1 MGRRAPDGPVPS
13 REAAG
18 TAGRAGKIQDS
29 TGVPVRIDAV
39 IARMTAQL
47 DELRQAGD
55 GRAAFHATYLRTTR
69 AVADALRA
77 GAFLDADWVE
87 RWDVAFARL
96 YLDALDAARR
106 GDPVPRP
113 WAVAFA
119 AAAGQRSMPALQH
132 VLLGMNAH
140 INYDLPQALLA
151 VISDDEFDD
160 PAVLARR
167 EADHRKIDEVLAARV
182 RAEDAELRELGERS
196 LQDTVLQPL
205 NRAATRR
212 FLRESRTKVW
222 LNAKTLSR
230 SRRQGERAYAA
241 RLAQLAE
248 LSAARVADLVR
259 PGPVLLRLATRGF
272 GVLLGDDRGPAAAA
286 SRTARLATAQT
297 RAAGLVAGRLA
308 AGRGTA
314 ERAAAGQATAGRTT
328 AGASPLRSF
337 DPVLVGRLECALWM
351 AYYLR
356 RWPQFLVLS
365 VRVVHA
371 AFRMN
376 WTQTLH
382 GAWLVLRA
390 NQLWAPADNDPDGAR
405 RCMRRFYALL
415 RLAHGEPANPARA
428 ARLEV
433 EWWRVHRAHQHG
445 ELDGDVSSLVSALS
459 RLYSEVYGRP
469 EAELRA
475 AALHR
480 ARAMDVSD
488 EWVGQGCD
496 PASPLV
502 QEERVLLVRSYAE
515 LLAAVH
521 G

>member
-1 MGRRAPDGPVPS
+1 VS
-13 REAAG
+13 
-18 TAGRAGKIQDS
+18 
-29 TGVPVRIDAV
+29 IDAL

-55 GRAAFHATYLRTTR
+55 ARAAFHATYLRTTR

-77 GAFLDADWVE
+77 DAFLDGSWVE

-119 AAAGQRSMPALQH
+119 AAAGDRSLPTLQH

-151 VISDDEFDD
+151 VISDDEFGD
-160 PAVLARR
+160 PALLARR
-167 EADHRKIDEVLAARV
+167 EADHRKIDEVLSARV
-182 RAEDAELRELGERS
+182 RAEDAELRELATARS
-196 LQDTVLQPL
+196 WRDDVLQPL

-212 FLRESRTKVW
+212 FLRESRAKVW
-222 LNAKTLSR
+222 ANAEALSG
-230 SRRQGERAYAA
+230 SRRQGDGAYAA
-241 RLAQLAE
+241 RLAQLEE

-272 GVLLGDDRGPAAAA
+272 GVRLDDAA
-286 SRTARLATAQT
+286 SAAGRDARPAGR
-297 RAAGLVAGRLA
+297 RAAGR
-308 AGRGTA
+308 
-314 ERAAAGQATAGRTT
+314 ES
-328 AGASPLRSF
+328 SPLRSF
-337 DPVLVGRLECALWM
+337 SPVMVGRLECAVWM
-351 AYYLR
+351 AYYQR

-365 VRVVHA
+365 VRLVRA
-371 AFRMN
+371 AFQMN
-376 WTQTLH
+376 WTRTLH

-405 RCMRRFYALL
+405 RCMSRFYALL
-415 RLAHGEPANPARA
+415 RLAHGEPADPARA

-433 EWWRVHRAHQHG
+433 DWWAVHRAHQHG
-445 ELDGDVSSLVSALS
+445 QHADGASSLVTALA
-459 RLYSEVYGRP
+459 RLYAEVYGGA
-469 EAELRA
+469 EAGLRA
-475 AALHR
+475 AAWHR
-480 ARAMDVSD
+480 ARAMDISD
-488 EWVGQGCD
+488 EWVAQGCD
-496 PASPLV
+496 PASPLPAA
-502 QEERVLLVRSYAE
+502 ERALLVRSYAE

>member
-1 MGRRAPDGPVPS
+1 ML
-13 REAAG
+13 
-18 TAGRAGKIQDS
+18 
-29 TGVPVRIDAV
+29 
-39 IARMTAQL
+39 ARMTAQL
-47 DELRQAGD
+47 DELRRDSDA
-55 GRAAFHATYLRTTR
+55 RAAFHATYLRTTR

-77 GAFLDADWVE
+77 GAFLDAEWVE
-87 RWDVAFARL
+87 CWDVAFARL

-106 GDPVPRP
+106 GEPVSRP

-119 AAAGQRSMPALQH
+119 AAAGDRSLPALRH

-151 VISDDEFDD
+151 VISDDEFGD
-160 PAVLARR
+160 PAVLASR
-167 EADHRKIDEVLAARV
+167 EADHRKIDEVLSARV
-182 RAEDAELRELGERS
+182 RKEDDELRELGEQS
-196 LQDTVLQPL
+196 WQDTVLQPL

-212 FLRESRTKVW
+212 FLRESRAKVW
-222 LNAKTLSR
+222 ANAAALSR
-230 SRRQGERAYAA
+230 SRREGESAYAA
-241 RLAQLAE
+241 RLGQLEE
-248 LSAARVADLVR
+248 LSAARVADLMR

-286 SRTARLATAQT
+286 SRTARLATART
-297 RAAGLVAGRLA
+297 RAARLAAGRLA
-308 AGRGTA
+308 AGRLAAGRLAAGRRTT
-314 ERAAAGQATAGRTT
+314 ERAAAGATAGRTT
-328 AGASPLRSF
+328 AAASPLRSF
-337 DPVLVGRLECALWM
+337 DPALVGRLECALWM
-351 AYYLR
+351 AYYMR

-365 VRVVHA
+365 VRVVRA

-376 WTQTLH
+376 WTRTLH

-433 EWWRVHRAHQHG
+433 EWWRVHRAHTRG
-445 ELDGDVSSLVSALS
+445 ELDGDVSPLVNALS
-459 RLYSEVYGRP
+459 RLYAEVYGRP

-496 PASPLV
+496 PVSPLV
-502 QEERVLLVRSYAE
+502 REERALLVRSYAE

>member
-1 MGRRAPDGPVPS
+1 V
-13 REAAG
+13 
-18 TAGRAGKIQDS
+18 T
-29 TGVPVRIDAV
+29 IDAV
-39 IARMTAQL
+39 VARMTAL
-47 DELRQAGD
+47 LHELTQAGD
-55 GRAAFHATYLRTTR
+55 ARTAFHATYLRTTR

-87 RWDVAFARL
+87 RWDVAFAGF
-96 YLDALDAARR
+96 YLDALEASRR
-106 GDPVPRP
+106 GEPVSRP

-119 AAAGQRSMPALQH
+119 AAAGQDRPLPALRH

-151 VISDDEFDD
+151 VISDDEFGD
-160 PAVLARR
+160 PGVLARR
-167 EADHRKIDEVLAARV
+167 EADHRRIDEVLSARV
-182 RAEDAELRELGERS
+182 RAEDDELQELDGQSWLDRI
-196 LQDTVLQPL
+196 LQPL

-212 FLRESRTKVW
+212 FLRESRAKVW
-222 LNAKTLSR
+222 ANAATLSR
-230 SRRQGERAYAA
+230 SRRQGEEAYAT
-241 RLAQLAE
+241 RLAQLEE
-248 LSAARVADLVR
+248 LSATRVADLER
-259 PGPVLLRLATRGF
+259 PGPVLLRLAVGGF
-272 GVLLGDDRGPAAAA
+272 GVLLGHHDDAGTAGRTARPSSAAAA
-286 SRTARLATAQT
+286 ARAKAPGLA
-297 RAAGLVAGRLA
+297 AGRLA
-308 AGRGTA
+308 TR
-314 ERAAAGQATAGRTT
+314 RATATQAVMGRTAAT
-328 AGASPLRSF
+328 PNPLRSF
-337 DPVLVGRLECALWM
+337 DPLLVGRLECALWM
-351 AYYLR
+351 AYYRR

-365 VRVVHA
+365 VRVTRA
-371 AFRMN
+371 AFQLS
-376 WTQTLH
+376 WTRTLH

-415 RLAHGEPANPARA
+415 RLAHGEPADPARA

-445 ELDGDVSSLVSALS
+445 ELDGDVSPLVSALS

-488 EWVGQGCD
+488 EWVEQGCD
-496 PASPLV
+496 PASPLIPA
-502 QEERVLLVRSYAE
+502 ERALLVRSYAE

>member
-1 MGRRAPDGPVPS
+1 
-13 REAAG
+13 
-18 TAGRAGKIQDS
+18 
-29 TGVPVRIDAV
+29 V
-39 IARMTAQL
+39 IARMTSLL
-47 DELRQAGD
+47 DELREAAD

-87 RWDVAFARL
+87 RWDVAFAGL

-119 AAAGQRSMPALQH
+119 AAAGQRSLPALQH

-151 VISDDEFDD
+151 VISDDEFGD
-160 PAVLARR
+160 PVLLARR

-182 RAEDAELRELGERS
+182 RAEDDELRELGGQS
-196 LQDTVLQPL
+196 WQDTVLQPL

-212 FLRESRTKVW
+212 FLRESRAKVW
-222 LNAKTLSR
+222 ANARTLSHG
-230 SRRQGERAYAA
+230 RREGGGAYPV
-241 RLAQLAE
+241 RLAQLEE

-259 PGPVLLRLATRGF
+259 PGPVLLRLASRGF
-272 GVLLGDDRGPAAAA
+272 GVVLDDAAGQPGRSARPAAAP
-286 SRTARLATAQT
+286 L
-297 RAAGLVAGRLA
+297 
-308 AGRGTA
+308 
-314 ERAAAGQATAGRTT
+314 AAAGNRQA
-328 AGASPLRSF
+328 SSLRSF

-351 AYYLR
+351 AYYRR

-376 WTQTLH
+376 WTRTLH

-415 RLAHGEPANPARA
+415 RLTHGEPANPARA

-445 ELDGDVSSLVSALS
+445 ETGGDVSPLITALS
-459 RLYSEVYGRP
+459 RLYSEVYQRP

-502 QEERVLLVRSYAE
+502 REERALLVRSYAE

>member
-1 MGRRAPDGPVPS
+1 MGQIFETG
-13 REAAG
+13 G
-18 TAGRAGKIQDS
+18 TVS
-29 TGVPVRIDAV
+29 IDAV
-39 IARMTAQL
+39 IARMTAL
-47 DELRQAGD
+47 LAELRQSGD
-55 GRAAFHATYLRTTR
+55 DRAAFHATYLRTTR
-69 AVADALRA
+69 AVADALAA
-77 GAFLDADWVE
+77 GDFLDADWVE
-87 RWDVAFARL
+87 RWDVAFAGL
-96 YLDALDAARR
+96 YLDALEASQR
-106 GDPVPRP
+106 GGPVPRP

-119 AAAGQRSMPALQH
+119 AAAAERSLPPLQL

-151 VISDDEFDD
+151 VISDDEFGD
-160 PAVLARR
+160 PELLARR
-167 EADHRKIDEVLAARV
+167 EADHRKIDEVLSARV
-182 RAEDAELRELGERS
+182 RAEDDELRELGERS
-196 LQDTVLQPL
+196 WQDNVLQPL
-205 NRAATRR
+205 NRTATRR
-212 FLRESRTKVW
+212 FLRESRAKVW
-222 LNAKTLSR
+222 ANARTLSR
-230 SRRQGERAYAA
+230 ARSNGDDGYAV
-241 RLAQLAE
+241 RLAQLE
-248 LSAARVADLVR
+248 HLSAARVADLVR

-272 GVLLGDDRGPAAAA
+272 GVRLADDPAAAA
-286 SRTARLATAQT
+286 GPAARPP
-297 RAAGLVAGRLA
+297 RAAGRAP
-308 AGRGTA
+308 GRGP
-314 ERAAAGQATAGRTT
+314 G
-328 AGASPLRSF
+328 PLRSF

-351 AYYLR
+351 AYYRR

-371 AFRMN
+371 AFRLN
-376 WTQTLH
+376 WIRTLH

-415 RLAHGEPANPARA
+415 RIAHGEPANPARA

-445 ELDGDVSSLVSALS
+445 ETDGDVSPLVTALS
-459 RLYSEVYGRP
+459 RLYAEVYGRP

-502 QEERVLLVRSYAE
+502 REERALLVRSYAE

>member
-1 MGRRAPDGPVPS
+1 MS
-13 REAAG
+13 
-18 TAGRAGKIQDS
+18 
-29 TGVPVRIDAV
+29 IDAL

-55 GRAAFHATYLRTTR
+55 ARAAFHATYLRTTR

-77 GAFLDADWVE
+77 GAFLDGGWVE

-119 AAAGQRSMPALQH
+119 AAAGDRSLPTLQH

-160 PAVLARR
+160 PALLARR
-167 EADHRKIDEVLAARV
+167 EADHRKIDEVLSARV
-182 RAEDAELRELGERS
+182 RAEDAELRELATARS
-196 LQDTVLQPL
+196 WRDDVLQPL

-212 FLRESRTKVW
+212 FLRESRAKVW
-222 LNAKTLSR
+222 ANAEALSG
-230 SRRQGERAYAA
+230 SRRQGDSAYAA
-241 RLAQLAE
+241 RLGQLEE

-272 GVLLGDDRGPAAAA
+272 GVRLEEVAGPAGLDGLPTTAPPATAPPAAA
-286 SRTARLATAQT
+286 RPTTARLATGRLAALRQT
-297 RAAGLVAGRLA
+297 AARLA
-308 AGRGTA
+308 AGRPTTGQPATG
-314 ERAAAGQATAGRTT
+314 RPAAGRES
-328 AGASPLRSF
+328 SPLRSF
-337 DPVLVGRLECALWM
+337 SPVMVGRLECAMWM
-351 AYYLR
+351 AYYRR

-365 VRVVHA
+365 VRLVRA
-371 AFRMN
+371 AFQMN
-376 WTQTLH
+376 WTRTLH

-390 NQLWAPADNDPDGAR
+390 NQLWASADNDPDGAR

-433 EWWRVHRAHQHG
+433 DWWAVHRAHQHG
-445 ELDGDVSSLVSALS
+445 QLPDGASPLVTALA
-459 RLYSEVYGRP
+459 RLYAEVYGGA
-469 EAELRA
+469 EADLRA
-475 AALHR
+475 AAGHR
-480 ARAMDVSD
+480 ASAMDISD
-488 EWVGQGCD
+488 EWVAQGCD
-496 PASPLV
+496 PASPLLAA
-502 QEERVLLVRSYAE
+502 ERALLVRSYAE

>member
-1 MGRRAPDGPVPS
+1 MS
-13 REAAG
+13 
-18 TAGRAGKIQDS
+18 
-29 TGVPVRIDAV
+29 IDAL

-47 DELRQAGD
+47 DELRQARD

-77 GAFLDADWVE
+77 GAFLDANWVE
-87 RWDVAFARL
+87 RWDVAFAGL
-96 YLDALDAARR
+96 YLDALDADRR

-119 AAAGQRSMPALQH
+119 AAAGPRSLPALQH

-151 VISDDEFDD
+151 VISDDEFGD
-160 PAVLARR
+160 PSVLARR

-182 RAEDAELRELGERS
+182 RAEDDELRELGERS
-196 LQDTVLQPL
+196 WQDTVLQPL

-222 LNAKTLSR
+222 LNAATLSR
-230 SRRQGERAYAA
+230 SRREGQPAYAV
-241 RLAQLAE
+241 RLAQLEE

-272 GVLLGDDRGPAAAA
+272 GVLLDHAAGQARATRGLRLPRRAPAGPAAARPEA
-286 SRTARLATAQT
+286 AGGAAARLAAA
-297 RAAGLVAGRLA
+297 RAAAARLTGGRLA
-308 AGRGTA
+308 AVRQPGSR
-314 ERAAAGQATAGRTT
+314 Q
-328 AGASPLRSF
+328 ASPLRSF

-351 AYYLR
+351 AYYR
-356 RWPQFLVLS
+356 HRWPQFLVLS

-371 AFRMN
+371 AFRMS
-376 WTQTLH
+376 WTRTLH
-382 GAWLVLRA
+382 GAWLLLRA

-415 RLAHGEPANPARA
+415 RLSHGEPANPARA

-433 EWWRVHRAHQHG
+433 EWWRVHRAHTRG
-445 ELDGDVSSLVSALS
+445 ELDGDVAPLVSALS
-459 RLYSEVYGRP
+459 RLYAEVYGRP
-469 EAELRA
+469 QSELRA

-488 EWVGQGCD
+488 KWVGQGCD

-502 QEERVLLVRSYAE
+502 REERALLVRSYAE

-521 G
+521 A

>member
-1 MGRRAPDGPVPS
+1 M
-13 REAAG
+13 
-18 TAGRAGKIQDS
+18 
-29 TGVPVRIDAV
+29 
-39 IARMTAQL
+39 IARMTALL

-55 GRAAFHATYLRTTR
+55 ARAAFHATYLRTTR

-77 GAFLDADWVE
+77 GAFLDAGWVE
-87 RWDVAFARL
+87 RWDVAFAGL
-96 YLDALDAARR
+96 YLDALDEARR
-106 GDPVPRP
+106 GGRVPRP

-119 AAAGQRSMPALQH
+119 AAAGDRALPPLQL

-151 VISDDEFDD
+151 VISDDEFGD
-160 PAVLARR
+160 PALLARR

-182 RAEDAELRELGERS
+182 RAEDDELRELGERS
-196 LQDTVLQPL
+196 WQDTALQPL

-212 FLRESRTKVW
+212 FLRESRAKVW
-222 LNAKTLSR
+222 ANARTLSR
-230 SRRQGERAYAA
+230 ARREGDGAYSV
-241 RLAQLAE
+241 RLAQLE
-248 LSAARVADLVR
+248 DLSAARVADLVR
-259 PGPVLLRLATRGF
+259 PGPVLLRLARHGF
-272 GVLLGDDRGPAAAA
+272 GVLLGDDRKAAPETGGQTAGASAAGAAAA
-286 SRTARLATAQT
+286 GASAAGA
-297 RAAGLVAGRLA
+297 RAAGMLAGLA
-308 AGRGTA
+308 AGRRTAEPAPA
-314 ERAAAGQATAGRTT
+314 ERAAPPRALGLPSR
-328 AGASPLRSF
+328 LRSF

-351 AYYLR
+351 AYYRR

-371 AFRMN
+371 GFGMS
-376 WTQTLH
+376 WTRTWH

-445 ELDGDVSSLVSALS
+445 ETDGDVSSLVAALS
-459 RLYSEVYGRP
+459 RLYSEVYQRP
-469 EAELRA
+469 AAELRA

-502 QEERVLLVRSYAE
+502 REERALLVRSYAE

>member
-1 MGRRAPDGPVPS
+1 VS
-13 REAAG
+13 
-18 TAGRAGKIQDS
+18 
-29 TGVPVRIDAV
+29 IDAL

-96 YLDALDAARR
+96 YLDALDADRR

-119 AAAGQRSMPALQH
+119 AAAGSRSLPALQH

-151 VISDDEFDD
+151 VISDDEFGD
-160 PAVLARR
+160 PSVLARR
-167 EADHRKIDEVLAARV
+167 EADHRKIDEVLAVRV
-182 RAEDAELRELGERS
+182 RAEDDELRELGERS
-196 LQDTVLQPL
+196 WQDTVLQPL

-222 LNAKTLSR
+222 LNAAMLSR
-230 SRRQGERAYAA
+230 SRREGQPAYAV
-241 RLAQLAE
+241 RLAQLEE

-272 GVLLGDDRGPAAAA
+272 GVLLDDAAEQAGRDARPAAAPPPA
-286 SRTARLATAQT
+286 PGGPGAARPEAAGGAAARLAAA
-297 RAAGLVAGRLA
+297 RAAVARLA
-308 AGRGTA
+308 AGRLTA
-314 ERAAAGQATAGRTT
+314 VRQPASRQ
-328 AGASPLRSF
+328 ASPLRSF

-351 AYYLR
+351 AYYRR

-371 AFRMN
+371 AFRMS
-376 WTQTLH
+376 WTRTLH

-390 NQLWAPADNDPDGAR
+390 NQLWASADNDTDGAR

-415 RLAHGEPANPARA
+415 RLSHGEPANPARA

-433 EWWRVHRAHQHG
+433 EWWRVHRAHQRG
-445 ELDGDVSSLVSALS
+445 ELDGDVSPLVSALS
-459 RLYSEVYGRP
+459 RLYAEVYGRP
-469 EAELRA
+469 QSELRA

-502 QEERVLLVRSYAE
+502 REERALLVRSYAE
-515 LLAAVH
+515 LLAAVRA
-521 G
+521 

>member
-1 MGRRAPDGPVPS
+1 M
-13 REAAG
+13 
-18 TAGRAGKIQDS
+18 
-29 TGVPVRIDAV
+29 

-47 DELRQAGD
+47 DELRRAGD
-55 GRAAFHATYLRTTR
+55 GRTAFHATYLRTTR

-77 GAFLDADWVE
+77 GVFIDADWVE

-119 AAAGQRSMPALQH
+119 AAAGQRSLPALQH

-182 RAEDAELRELGERS
+182 RAEDAELRELGKRS
-196 LQDTVLQPL
+196 WQDTVLQPL

-212 FLRESRTKVW
+212 FLHESRAKVW

-230 SRRQGERAYAA
+230 GRREGERAYAV
-241 RLAQLAE
+241 RLAQLEE

-259 PGPVLLRLATRGF
+259 PGPVLLRLATHGF
-272 GVLLGDDRGPAAAA
+272 GVVLDDAAGHAGRDARPATARLRTAGPPAAA
-286 SRTARLATAQT
+286 RLTAARVA
-297 RAAGLVAGRLA
+297 AGRLA
-308 AGRGTA
+308 AVRT
-314 ERAAAGQATAGRTT
+314 AAARLTAGRPAELRQ
-328 AGASPLRSF
+328 AGNRQASPLRSF
-337 DPVLVGRLECALWM
+337 DPVMVGRLECALWM
-351 AYYLR
+351 AYYMR

-365 VRVVHA
+365 VRVVRA

-376 WTQTLH
+376 WTRTLH

-433 EWWRVHRAHQHG
+433 EWWRVHRAHTRG
-445 ELDGDVSSLVSALS
+445 ELGGDVSPLVNALS
-459 RLYSEVYGRP
+459 RLYAEVYGRP

-502 QEERVLLVRSYAE
+502 REERALLVRSYAE

>member
-1 MGRRAPDGPVPS
+1 MS
-13 REAAG
+13 
-18 TAGRAGKIQDS
+18 
-29 TGVPVRIDAV
+29 IDAL

-55 GRAAFHATYLRTTR
+55 ARAAFHATYLRTTR

-77 GAFLDADWVE
+77 GAFLDGGWVE

-119 AAAGQRSMPALQH
+119 AAAGHRSLPALQH

-151 VISDDEFDD
+151 VISDAEFDD
-160 PAVLARR
+160 PALLARR
-167 EADHRKIDEVLAARV
+167 EADHRKIDEVLSARV
-182 RAEDAELRELGERS
+182 RAEDAELRELATARS
-196 LQDTVLQPL
+196 WRDDVLQPL

-212 FLRESRTKVW
+212 FLRESRAKVW
-222 LNAKTLSR
+222 ANAEALSG
-230 SRRQGERAYAA
+230 SRRQGDSAYAA
-241 RLAQLAE
+241 RLGQLEE

-272 GVLLGDDRGPAAAA
+272 GVRLEEVAGPAGPDA
-286 SRTARLATAQT
+286 RPTTARPAT
-297 RAAGLVAGRLA
+297 GRPA
-308 AGRGTA
+308 AGR
-314 ERAAAGQATAGRTT
+314 ES
-328 AGASPLRSF
+328 SPLRSF
-337 DPVLVGRLECALWM
+337 SPVMVGRLECAMWM
-351 AYYLR
+351 AYYQR

-365 VRVVHA
+365 VRLVRA
-371 AFRMN
+371 AFQMN
-376 WTQTLH
+376 WTRTLH

-390 NQLWAPADNDPDGAR
+390 NQLWASADNDPDGAR

-415 RLAHGEPANPARA
+415 RLAHGEPADPARA

-433 EWWRVHRAHQHG
+433 DWWAVHRAHQHG
-445 ELDGDVSSLVSALS
+445 QLPDGASPLVTALA
-459 RLYSEVYGRP
+459 RLYAEVYGGA
-469 EAELRA
+469 EADLRA
-475 AALHR
+475 AAGHR
-480 ARAMDVSD
+480 ASAMDISD
-488 EWVGQGCD
+488 EWVAQGCD
-496 PASPLV
+496 PASPLLAA
-502 QEERVLLVRSYAE
+502 ERALLVRSYAE